1 MVRTCFFTVKT
12 EVMSSETHFSP
23 QTQSADIINSPVTT
37 LHFVKSSET
46 NLLSVK
52 WSGGTVQ
59 TDIFHLSRLCAAVT
73 FTVPCEISNVSSFGS

>member
-52 WSGGTVQ
+52 WS
-59 TDIFHLSRLCAAVT
+59 
-73 FTVPCEISNVSSFGS
+73 

>member
-1 MVRTCFFTVKT
+1 MVRTCFFTVK
-12 EVMSSETHFSP
+12 THFSP

-59 TDIFHLSRLCAAVT
+59 TVIFHLSRLCAAVT

>member
-1 MVRTCFFTVKT
+1 MVRTCFFTVK
-12 EVMSSETHFSP
+12 THFSP

-73 FTVPCEISNVSSFGS
+73 FTVPCEISHVSSFGS

>member
-1 MVRTCFFTVKT
+1 MVRTCFFTVK
-12 EVMSSETHFSP
+12 THFSP

>member
-1 MVRTCFFTVKT
+1 MVRTCFFTVK
-12 EVMSSETHFSP
+12 THFSP

-59 TDIFHLSRLCAAVT
+59 TVIFHLSRLCAAVT
-73 FTVPCEISNVSSFGS
+73 FTVPCGISNVSSFGS